1 MDLQFNV
8 ENKLLKRTDI
18 NKIMPRVTDD
28 VTTV

>member
-18 NKIMPRVTDD
+18 NKIMSRATDD